1 MVTYQKMSIHTMLTA
16 QTNEMDRQAL
26 FQKSVSCLAAY
37 TGSTLTVEVPD
48 LELTAYAATQHKQQT
63 THRRLDS

>member
-1 MVTYQKMSIHTMLTA
+1 MVTFQKMSINTMLTT

-37 TGSTLTVEVPD
+37 TGSTLTLEVPD
-48 LELTAYAATQHKQQT
+48 LKHTAYAATQHKQQA